1 MTRRGFAPSFGGT
14 ATAGAE
20 GAAPGGDMGAGA
32 PPPPGPEAGGE
43 PPIPESTKKERNRM
57 ILETKDDDFDE
68 DEFLS
73 FQRGNSSLGDVES
86 ELSKLLGD

>member
-1 MTRRGFAPSFGGT
+1 
-14 ATAGAE
+14 
-20 GAAPGGDMGAGA
+20 
-32 PPPPGPEAGGE
+32 
-43 PPIPESTKKERNRM
+43 M